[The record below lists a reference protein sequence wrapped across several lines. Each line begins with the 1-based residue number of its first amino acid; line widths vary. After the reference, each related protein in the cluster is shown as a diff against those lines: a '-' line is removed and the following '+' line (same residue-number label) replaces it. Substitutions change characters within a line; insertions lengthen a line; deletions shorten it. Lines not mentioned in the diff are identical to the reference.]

1 MPLQDLT
8 PQLRTRLNKV
18 ERSVGWFISL
28 ATALLLFGFGYYLY
42 NTALRK
48 GWFLVSAKFYTYV
61 DKADGLKVGDPVVLM
76 GFPVGQITQISAE
89 PPRQGRNV
97 RVENVRVDFIIKQLN
112 QSGTPYFNYVWTQGS
127 RVKLNSSDF
136 LGNRNLEVTRGTN
149 GCNVFA
155 MYHPKTLTLAEA
167 QNLPEPEKWRLAQNL
182 YDEKSNLVVTAW
194 SSLAQSNLTLIVQQ
208 NPGSIVAFNTATR
221 HRSIAAAW
229 NPHTECYESF
239 DDRNTTNAYFL
250 PVEQT
255 PPIADQLQA
264 MVSQIKEAL
273 PNVLALTN
281 QLNTVLNNAANATSN
296 LNLTIV
302 ATRPLVS
309 NLTAISSELH
319 GDGALG
325 AWVLGTNATFQLD
338 NALTN
343 ANALLVGVDTNLDE
357 LTDQIGL
364 TLIKVADITS
374 NLNVQVRASSNLI
387 PGISKTIVDTDDFIQ
402 GLKRHWLLRSAFKSK
417 NVTTNSP
424 AGKSRRTTKAK

>member
-18 ERSVGWFISL
+18 ERSVGWFIFL
-28 ATALLLFGFGYYLY
+28 ATVLLLSGFGYYLY

-48 GWFLVSAKFYTYV
+48 GWFLVSAQFYTYV

-97 RVENVRVDFIIKQLN
+97 RVENVRVDFVIKQLN
-112 QSGTPYFNYVWTQGS
+112 HSGTPYFNYVWTQGS

-149 GCNVFA
+149 GYNVFA
-155 MYHPKTLTLAEA
+155 MYHLKTLTLAEA
-167 QNLPEPEKWRLAQNL
+167 QNLQEPEKWRLAQNL
-182 YDEKSNLVVTAW
+182 YDEKTNLVLSAW

-229 NPHTECYESF
+229 NSHTKCYESF
-239 DDRNTTNAYFL
+239 DGGNPTNAYFL
-250 PVEQT
+250 PVEQA
-255 PPIADQLQA
+255 PSISDQLQA
-264 MVSQIKEAL
+264 MVGQIQQAL

-281 QLNTVLNNAANATSN
+281 RLNIVLDHAANATSN
-296 LNLTIV
+296 LNLTIA
-302 ATRPLVS
+302 ATQPIVS
-309 NLTAISSELH
+309 NLTVISAELH
-319 GDGALG
+319 GAGALG

-338 NALTN
+338 SALTN

-357 LTDQIGL
+357 LTEQIGL
-364 TLIKVADITS
+364 TLINVADITS
-374 NLNVQVRASSNLI
+374 NLNVQVQASSNLI

-402 GLKRHWLLRSAFKSK
+402 GLKRHWLLRSAFKTN
-417 NVTTNSP
+417 NVSTNRP
-424 AGKSRRTTKAK
+424 TIKSRPPTKSK

>member
-18 ERSVGWFISL
+18 ERSVGWFIFL
-28 ATALLLFGFGYYLY
+28 ATMLLLFGFGYYLY
-42 NTALRK
+42 NTAVRK
-48 GWFLVSAKFYTYV
+48 GWFLVSAQFYTYV

-97 RVENVRVDFIIKQLN
+97 RVENVRVDFVIKKLN

-149 GCNVFA
+149 GYNVFA
-155 MYHPKTLTLAEA
+155 MYHPKTLTLVEA
-167 QNLPEPEKWRLAQNL
+167 QSLQEPEKWRLAQNL
-182 YDEKSNLVVTAW
+182 YDEKSNLVVSAW
-194 SSLAQSNLTLIVQQ
+194 SSLAHSNLTLIVQL
-208 NPGSIVAFNTATR
+208 NPGSIVAFNTTTR

-229 NPHTECYESF
+229 NSHTECYERF
-239 DDRNTTNAYFL
+239 EGGNLTNAYYL
-250 PVEQT
+250 PVDQA
-255 PPIADQLQA
+255 PSISDQLQA
-264 MVSQIKEAL
+264 MVGQIQQAL

-281 QLNTVLNNAANATSN
+281 RLNIVLDHAANATSN
-296 LNLTIV
+296 LNLTI
-302 ATRPLVS
+302 ASTQPLVS
-309 NLTAISSELH
+309 NLTAISAELH
-319 GDGALG
+319 GAGALG

-357 LTDQIGL
+357 LTEQIGL
-364 TLIKVADITS
+364 TLINVADITS
-374 NLNVQVRASSNLI
+374 NLNVQVQASSKPD
-387 PGISKTIVDTDDFIQ
+387 PGHYQDHR
-402 GLKRHWLLRSAFKSK
+402 GY
-417 NVTTNSP
+417 
-424 AGKSRRTTKAK
+424 G